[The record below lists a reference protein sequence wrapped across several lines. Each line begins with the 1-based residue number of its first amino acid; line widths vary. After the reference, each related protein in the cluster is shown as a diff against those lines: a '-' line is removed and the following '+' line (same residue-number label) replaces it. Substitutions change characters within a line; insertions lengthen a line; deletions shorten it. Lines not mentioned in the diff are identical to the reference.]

1 VARYNVRD
9 LIGHWVKPRSARG
22 KMCPHACCR
31 NRRVHPDNFPVI
43 LPAKLL
49 RRVSDRDLEKQYER
63 HGNNERARAQVIREL
78 ERRDKRDATRRT
90 RAKAVGERQAAA
102 RMERESAAEG
112 YYRAAEA
119 ATNGELVNRKGVA
132 RGVSTRRVLL
142 GSEADALRYG
152 TRELLDFRA
161 SHPKPSLRRQSAG
174 QRARSRLYVGY

>member
-1 VARYNVRD
+1 MARYNVRD
-9 LIGHWVKPRSARG
+9 LIGHWVKPRSAKG

-49 RRVSDRDLEKQYER
+49 RRASDRDLEQQYER
-63 HGNNERARAQVIREL
+63 HGSNDRARAQVLREL
-78 ERRDKRDATRRT
+78 ERRDRADAARRV
-90 RAKAVGERQAAA
+90 RAEAVAGRRAAG
-102 RMERESAAEG
+102 RMEREAAQES

-132 RGVSTRRVLL
+132 RGVSARRVLL

-161 SHPKPSLRRQSAG
+161 RNPKPTRASRD